1 MSYSP
6 TVYCASM
13 VTPRLL
19 ARSADCGAELSASP
33 RRSRIIG
40 TGAGRG
46 AQGSGSKYS
55 TRRGAE

>member
-19 ARSADCGAELSASP
+19 ARSADWALISVIPRADRNIGVAAS
-33 RRSRIIG
+33 
-40 TGAGRG
+40 RG

>member
-19 ARSADCGAELSASP
+19 ARSADAALSSDVA
-33 RRSRIIG
+33 RADRDIGRI
-40 TGAGRG
+40 AGRG
-46 AQGSGSKYS
+46 VQGSGSKYS